1 VESTGRNTI
10 NGDSFAL
17 ILDLVLLTFNVP
29 DLGDFSL
36 RDFDFFGVFNT
47 IFGVF
52 ENLPPITF
60 KSEFLCLF
68 FAVAPFSDNAELLSK
83 FFFFLFLHFVLW
95 ESGFLLGELS
105 DFFELSSE
113 FSPVVKDNFLDRLDS
128 FDIAIEYVFGESD
141 LGNFLGL
148 FSGGSMFSGVI
159 KILN

>member
-1 VESTGRNTI
+1 MLNMLFTKSIELNATPVSFVVVFGVNTGLLIDDKLSI

-17 ILDLVLLTFNVP
+17 ILDLVLLTFDVP
-29 DLGDFSL
+29 ELGDFSL
-36 RDFDFFGVFNT
+36 CDFDFFGVFNT

-52 ENLPPITF
+52 KNLPPITF

-68 FAVAPFSDNAELLSK
+68 FAPFSDNAELLSK

-113 FSPVVKDNFLDRLDS
+113 FSPVVKDNSLT
-128 FDIAIEYVFGESD
+128 A
-141 LGNFLGL
+141 
-148 FSGGSMFSGVI
+148 
-159 KILN
+159 